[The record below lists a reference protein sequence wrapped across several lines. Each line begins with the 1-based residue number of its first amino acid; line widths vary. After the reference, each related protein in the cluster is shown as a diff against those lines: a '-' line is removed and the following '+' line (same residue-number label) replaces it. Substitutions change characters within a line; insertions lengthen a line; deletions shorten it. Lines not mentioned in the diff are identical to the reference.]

1 MKHHWLALSCSAA
14 LSVPLA
20 WAVAADAP
28 ALPAP
33 AVPVQKAPTVLTT
46 RPDSA
51 DAVELGDIYESQSGG
66 VSFRPPA
73 SVRMIDN
80 LNSKFIAEWADPQRD
95 WTLKLSRMV
104 LEKNTPLASI
114 KNEVTGMPVEGLL
127 DTTVKRLQAALPGG
141 KVLRQDLTNI
151 RDGGKFDDKH
161 PEAKNNVGLIAIRYN
176 EAGKRRL
183 AQQAIIQSDYR
194 IFYLLSFVTPGSNA
208 SDDNAPEDAAER
220 LAVDTFSRML
230 DSLRLLD
237 RTAIKEDQDARL
249 YRTRALLVN
258 LTPARL
264 QSALKQDE
272 QWVRIIKGGKDV
284 GYSYITEETADQIPR
299 PLKAEELKAGV
310 KEKDLIKHNGT
321 GVLIGVRARMIVDGV
336 RSDKTKG
343 PIQSDS
349 ASWYFASADRKHEDF
364 SRLTIT
370 DDHKAPKK
378 GFLSEAGSSDRRVIR
393 MLDREAAQQHIR
405 GSQDDPNQPPVS
417 FHDEYTL
424 NVTQNV
430 GTGAAEPFERKLPPW
445 YVPQAVGHLLPR
457 LLPLRQP
464 KSYMFATYI
473 SDAREVMTRYMDV
486 LPEQDINF
494 GGGHYRAI
502 PINDRLGLEGSIT
515 VHYMSPEGSYIGSE
529 NKDQKIVMLPTNK
542 TTLEHIWQDA
552 NLTRPEK
559 VDHGA
564 DPRTDGT
571 TPAGARLPVPIN
583 APR

>member
-1 MKHHWLALSCSAA
+1 MKHPWLALSCSMA
-14 LSVPLA
+14 LSVPLT

-28 ALPAP
+28 ALPDP
-33 AVPVQKAPTVLTT
+33 AVPAHKAPTVLTT

-73 SVRMIDN
+73 SVRLIDN

-104 LEKNTPLASI
+104 LEKNTPLASTQNNLG
-114 KNEVTGMPVEGLL
+114 KPVEGLL
-127 DTTVKRLQAALPGG
+127 ETTVRRLQGALPGG

-151 RDGGKFDDKH
+151 RDGGSFDLHH

-183 AQQAIIQSDYR
+183 AQQAIIQFDDR
-194 IFYLLSFVTPGSNA
+194 LFYLLSFVTPGSNA
-208 SDDNAPEDAAER
+208 ADENGPEDPAER
-220 LAVDTFSRML
+220 LAVDTFSEML

-237 RTAIKEDQDARL
+237 RTAIKQDQDARL

-264 QSALKQDE
+264 QAGLIQGE
-272 QWVRIIKGGKDV
+272 QWVRIIKNGKDV
-284 GYSYITEETADQIPR
+284 GYSYITEEAADQIPR
-299 PLKAEELKAGV
+299 PLKAGELKNGV
-310 KEKDLIKHNGT
+310 KEDDLIKHTGT

-336 RSDKTKG
+336 RSNKTKG

-349 ASWYFASADRKHEDF
+349 ASWYFASGDRKHEDF
-364 SRLTIT
+364 SRITVT
-370 DDHKAPKK
+370 DDHVAAKK

-393 MLDREAAQQHIR
+393 MLDREAAQQHVR

-424 NVTQNV
+424 NVTQNS
-430 GTGAAEPFERKLPPW
+430 GTGAAEPFDRKLPPW

-464 KSYMFATYI
+464 KSYMFATYL
-473 SDAREVMTRYMDV
+473 SDAREVMMRYMDV

-494 GGGHYRAI
+494 AGAHYRAV

-559 VDHGA
+559 PEAPAALGPPA
-564 DPRTDGT
+564 DTRQT
-571 TPAGARLPVPIN
+571 APIT